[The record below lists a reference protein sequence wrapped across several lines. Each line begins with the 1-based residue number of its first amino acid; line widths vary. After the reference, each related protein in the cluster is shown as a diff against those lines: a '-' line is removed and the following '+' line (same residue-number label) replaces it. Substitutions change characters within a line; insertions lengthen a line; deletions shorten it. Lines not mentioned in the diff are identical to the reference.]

1 MAGMLSTEIADL
13 VTVRYG
19 LGSLTK
25 PPAYAARGELG
36 RVWRFD
42 TERGVWAVKEALV
55 PVDEADAVADVAFQL
70 AAASAGL
77 PLPRP
82 VRTTDDQ
89 VTVRGAEVVLRV
101 YEWVD
106 LGVAAP
112 DAADLGGLLARLHR
126 VEHPP
131 RGPVGEWFAEP
142 LGKAAWR
149 SLATTAT
156 GAGAHWAPALAAAL
170 PDLVALDAMVVPPD
184 PARVRTC
191 HRDLADNVHRTAAG
205 GLVVLDWEN
214 SGPAQPSRELAA
226 LLADLGDTAPA
237 AAAAY
242 GDAKPEPEDF
252 SMAIAVQGHL
262 LEFYARRALDATE
275 PAENRERAEG
285 RLAAI
290 LARPLTPDG
299 VVKLLDALR

>member
-1 MAGMLSTEIADL
+1 MTN
-13 VTVRYG
+13 RYG
-19 LGSLTK
+19 LGSLTT
-25 PPAYAARGELG
+25 PPVYAARGELG

-42 TERGVWAVKEALV
+42 TGRGTWAVKEALV
-55 PVDEADAVADVAFQL
+55 PVDEADAVADVEFQH
-70 AAASAGL
+70 AAADAGL

-89 VTVRGAEVVLRV
+89 VTVRGPEAVLRV

-106 LGVAAP
+106 LDASPA
-112 DAADLGGLLARLHR
+112 DAADLGGLLARLHA

-131 RGPVGEWFAEP
+131 RGPVGEWFAMP
-142 LGKAAWR
+142 LGKTAWR

-170 PDLVALDAMVVPPD
+170 PDLVALDALVVPPD

-191 HRDLADNVHRTAAG
+191 HRDLPDNVHRTAAG

-214 SGPAQPSRELAA
+214 SGPAQPERELAA
-226 LLADLGDTAPA
+226 LLADLGDAAPR

-242 GDAKPEPEDF
+242 GDAKLEPEDF

-262 LEFYARRALDATE
+262 LEFYARRALDPAE

-285 RLAAI
+285 RLTSI

-299 VVKLLDALR
+299 IEKLLDTLR

>member
-1 MAGMLSTEIADL
+1 MMSTELAAL

-25 PPAYAARGELG
+25 PAAYAARGELG

-42 TERGVWAVKEALV
+42 TERGAWAVKEALV
-55 PVDEADAVADVAFQL
+55 AVDEADAAADVAFQF
-70 AAASAGL
+70 AAAEAGL

-82 VRTTDDQ
+82 VRTTDDEI
-89 VTVRGAEVVLRV
+89 TVRGPEAVLRV

-106 LGVAAP
+106 LDAAAP
-112 DAADLGGLLARLHR
+112 DAADLGGLLARLHEVR
-126 VEHPP
+126 HQAP
-131 RGPVGEWFAEP
+131 GPVGEWFAAP

-170 PDLVALDAMVVPPD
+170 PDLVALDALVAPPD
-184 PARVRTC
+184 PARMQTC
-191 HRDLADNVHRTAAG
+191 HRDLPDNVHRTAAG

-214 SGPAQPSRELAA
+214 SGPAQPERELAA
-226 LLADLGDTAPA
+226 LLWDLGDGAPA
-237 AAAAY
+237 AAAGY
-242 GDAKPEPEDF
+242 GDAKLEPEDF

-262 LEFYARRALDATE
+262 LQFYARRALDTAAS
-275 PAENRERAEG
+275 AENRERAEG

-290 LARPLTPDG
+290 LARPLTPDA
-299 VVKLLDALR
+299 VTALLDGVR